1 MNLDARAE
9 KIRYIQIAEERLRRQ
24 SRRKILNYY
33 PDTGRLRRELY
44 VKHLGYFEAGA
55 RYRERLFLSA
65 NRVGKTEGVGLY
77 ELTLHLTGQYP
88 DWWVGRRFGRAITAW
103 AAGDTGKTVRE
114 ILQSKLL
121 GPLES
126 MGTGLIPG
134 DAIERVTR
142 SSGVADAVDTIFV
155 KHSSGGV
162 SSCTLKSY
170 DQRRESFQG
179 TERDVILLDEE
190 PPLDVYTECL
200 LRTMTNNGMLMLTF
214 TPLMGVSEVV
224 MAFLPG
230 GKLDGDNEVAP
241 GKYVCTA
248 TWDDAPHLSEEVK
261 KELWDAIPPFQ
272 RDARSKGV
280 PQLGSGAI
288 YPVPESEFTVDDFE
302 IPGHWR
308 KAYALD
314 VGWNRTACLWAA
326 QDPETR
332 TWYCYS
338 EHYQGKVEPS
348 VHAESVMA
356 RGTRIPGVIDP
367 AARGRGQ
374 SDGTQLMQ
382 QYLDLGLD
390 LTPADNSREAGINEV
405 WQALVGGRLKVFK
418 SLTNFLSEFRLYRRD
433 DKGQIVKVNDHLMD
447 CLRYLMMSGIHVA
460 AAGARDFRIEWLKF
474 YAQHNISGDNVY
486 ILVSPAGRKRN
497 QPEQTETGVMVIAL
511 SEDGRFYLLDA
522 FRDKLSL
529 VERTKL
535 VFALHRKYRPLA
547 VVYDEYGF
555 DSDRQHLRD
564 EMDSQK
570 YHFEIKE
577 AKDGNGSLKI
587 EDRIRR
593 LTSTF
598 ERRLMWLPE
607 KLIKDRSDGKQA
619 DMIDLFIE
627 QEYLLFPTGSNRIM
641 LDCMSRLFDIDLSW
655 PAGKYGEHAVV
666 NPFPEWA
673 YDL

>member
-88 DWWVGRRFGRAITAW
+88 DWWVGRRFDRAITAW

-155 KHSSGGV
+155 KHVAGGV

-308 KAYALD
+308 KAD
-314 VGWNRTACLWAA
+314 RKS
-326 QDPETR
+326 TR
-332 TWYCYS
+332 LNS
-338 EHYQGKVEPS
+338 SHIQKSRMPS
-348 VHAESVMA
+348 SA
-356 RGTRIPGVIDP
+356 
-367 AARGRGQ
+367 
-374 SDGTQLMQ
+374 
-382 QYLDLGLD
+382 
-390 LTPADNSREAGINEV
+390 
-405 WQALVGGRLKVFK
+405 
-418 SLTNFLSEFRLYRRD
+418 
-433 DKGQIVKVNDHLMD
+433 
-447 CLRYLMMSGIHVA
+447 
-460 AAGARDFRIEWLKF
+460 
-474 YAQHNISGDNVY
+474 
-486 ILVSPAGRKRN
+486 
-497 QPEQTETGVMVIAL
+497 
-511 SEDGRFYLLDA
+511 
-522 FRDKLSL
+522 
-529 VERTKL
+529 
-535 VFALHRKYRPLA
+535 
-547 VVYDEYGF
+547 
-555 DSDRQHLRD
+555 
-564 EMDSQK
+564 
-570 YHFEIKE
+570 
-577 AKDGNGSLKI
+577 
-587 EDRIRR
+587 
-593 LTSTF
+593 
-598 ERRLMWLPE
+598 
-607 KLIKDRSDGKQA
+607 
-619 DMIDLFIE
+619 
-627 QEYLLFPTGSNRIM
+627 
-641 LDCMSRLFDIDLSW
+641 
-655 PAGKYGEHAVV
+655 
-666 NPFPEWA
+666 
-673 YDL
+673 

>member
-88 DWWVGRRFGRAITAW
+88 DWWVGRRFDRAISAW

-121 GPLES
+121 GPLEN

-134 DAIERVTR
+134 DAIDRVTR

-288 YPVPESEFTVDDFE
+288 YPFPESEFTVDDFE

-314 VGWNRTACLWAA
+314 VGWNRTAALWAA
-326 QDPETR
+326 QDPDTR

-474 YAQHNISGDNVY
+474 YAQHNVSGDNVY

-547 VVYDEYGF
+547 VVYHEYGY

-564 EMDSQK
+564 EMDGQK

-577 AKDGNGSLKI
+577 AKDGSLKI

-655 PAGKYGEHAVV
+655 PAGKYGEHAAV
-666 NPFPEWA
+666 NPLPEWA